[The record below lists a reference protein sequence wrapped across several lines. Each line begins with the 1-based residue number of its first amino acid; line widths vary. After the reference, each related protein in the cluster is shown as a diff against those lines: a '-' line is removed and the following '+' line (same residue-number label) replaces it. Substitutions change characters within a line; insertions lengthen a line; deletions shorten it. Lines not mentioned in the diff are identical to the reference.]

1 MSRYA
6 DAHINRS
13 GPGDA
18 RPTALQIVK
27 DEGRLG
33 TMSDK
38 VFFITGGSS
47 GFGVETARALHA
59 TGATVFVTG
68 RDRQKTQAVIDD
80 IYAKDPE
87 NKAPIHLIEM
97 KLDSLKSVKA
107 AAEEFLNKSDKLNVL
122 INNAGVRYSPTY
134 LSSSL
139 TMVLGHGSS
148 LRSHRRRF
156 RNTIR
161 HMPHRSF
168 LPLPT
173 S

>member
-6 DAHINRS
+6 DAHLNRS
-13 GPGDA
+13 GPDDA

-38 VFFITGGSS
+38 VFLITGCSS

-97 KLDSLKSVKA
+97 RLDSLKSVKA
-107 AAEEFLNKSDKLNVL
+107 ATEEFLNKSDKLNVL
-122 INNAGVRYSPTY
+122 INNAGVRCCPTC
-134 LSSSL
+134 LSCSL
-139 TMVLGHGSS
+139 TMVLGHGYS

-168 LPLPT
+168 LPFPT